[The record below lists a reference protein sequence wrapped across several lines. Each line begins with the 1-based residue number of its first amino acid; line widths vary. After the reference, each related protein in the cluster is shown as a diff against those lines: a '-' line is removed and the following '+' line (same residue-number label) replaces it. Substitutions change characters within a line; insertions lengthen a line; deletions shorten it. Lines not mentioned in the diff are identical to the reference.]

1 MINIVFEGLKP
12 YLKGVKQAEDYKIVE
27 VDLTKSWLIPD
38 NNKIKGQQ
46 KQSDGKTE
54 SWIFY
59 SDEIGF
65 DEIIDWLKN
74 DVIDMN
80 IELEE
85 KESLLK
91 SKVDELKQIFNNST
105 LEELKNLKFNSEEDV
120 LKLGQKELE
129 NKNKPSEVVDGV
141 IKKDDK

>member
-27 VDLTKSWLIPD
+27 VDLTKNWLIPGND
-38 NNKIKGQQ
+38 KIKGQQ

-91 SKVDELKQIFNNST
+91 TKVDELKKIFNNST

-141 IKKDDK
+141 TKKDDK